1 VSVDWKE
8 QLKNRISSVEAL
20 SQYVHLT
27 PEEIEGIEKASSR
40 FRWAVTP
47 YYASLMA
54 RDDPNCPIRRQ
65 AIPSPLELY
74 DVAGV
79 PDPLLEE
86 QQRVAPG
93 VLKIYPDRVAFLV
106 TNRCPTLC
114 RHCLRKRLAGTED
127 RHLPKEQVEAALDYL
142 RATPEIRDVLLT
154 GGDALML
161 EDEPLEELLT
171 KLREIPHIEII
182 RLGTRTPCTLPQRI
196 TPELCRMLE
205 KFHPLYLNTQ
215 FNHPKEITADAAG
228 ACDMLSR
235 AGIPLGNQSVLLK
248 GINDDVK
255 TMKALIHRLLQ
266 IRVRPYYLY
275 QCQLL
280 SGTAHF
286 RTSIET
292 GMYIMRKLRG
302 FTSGLGIPTYVLDT
316 PYGKTPLNPTYAL
329 GRKGDC
335 FAMRTWDGHVWRELN
350 PLERPNR

>member
-1 VSVDWKE
+1 MNWQG
-8 QLKNRISSVEAL
+8 QLRNRISSVAGL

-27 PEEIEGIEKASSR
+27 PEEIEGIERASAR
-40 FRWAVTP
+40 FRWAITP
-47 YYASLMA
+47 YYASLMDP
-54 RDDPNCPIRRQ
+54 DDPSCPIRRQ
-65 AIPSPLELY
+65 AIPSPLELE

-86 QQRVAPG
+86 EQRVAPG
-93 VLKIYPDRVAFLV
+93 ILKIYPDRVAFLV
-106 TNRCPTLC
+106 TNQCPTLC

-127 RHLPKEQVEAALDYL
+127 LHLPQEQMEASLDYL

-161 EDEPLEELLT
+161 EDEALEDLLA
-171 KLREIPHIEII
+171 KLRAIPHVEII
-182 RLGTRTPCTLPQRI
+182 RLGSRTPCTLPQRI
-196 TPELCRMLE
+196 TPALCRMLE

-215 FNHPKEITADAAG
+215 FNHPKEITPEAAQT
-228 ACDMLSR
+228 CDMLSR
-235 AGIPLGNQSVLLK
+235 VGIPLGNQSVLLK
-248 GINDDVK
+248 GVNDDVE
-255 TMKALIHRLLQ
+255 TMKRLVRRLMQ

-292 GMYIMRKLRG
+292 GLYIMRKLRG
-302 FTSGLGIPTYVLDT
+302 FTSGLAIPTYILDT

-329 GRKGDC
+329 GREGDY
-335 FAMRTWDGHVWRELN
+335 FTMRTWDGHVWKELN
-350 PLERPNR
+350 PLEGI